1 MNGNPAAMAPYRL
14 LIGGEFV
21 TPAGDTW
28 LKSVDPATEEVI
40 GEIPAGNAQ
49 DVERAVAAAERAQP
63 AWAALPASERA
74 AMLRA
79 LADTIAAR
87 RDEIAAIEARDAGN
101 LLAVCGG
108 DVHLS
113 VEALHYFANLASE
126 LKGETIPANPNVIHM
141 TFREPYG
148 VVGRIFPFN
157 HPFMFAAFSLA
168 GPLAAGNAV
177 VLKPPETCSFS
188 TRILAEACCD
198 VLPPGLVNIVT
209 GDGPGAGDALV
220 RHPRVKRLAFTG
232 SERSGRMIQRAAA
245 EAAVKVVTLELG
257 GKNPLIVCPD
267 ADPDEVANAAIAGM
281 NFVWQGQSCGSTS
294 RLLLHESLYR
304 PVLDRLAAK
313 MAAIRLA
320 NPLDGSAQMGPLN
333 SKTHYD
339 RVMGYVEAGKQEGAT
354 LLTGGRRPPG
364 GEFTRGY
371 WLEPTLFADVRPDMK
386 IAQEEI
392 FGPVLSALRWR
403 DEDEAVA
410 IANGTIY
417 GLTASI
423 WTDDLG
429 AALRMARA
437 VRSGYVWINAVSAHY
452 RGTPFGGMKSSGLG
466 REESF
471 DELLSY
477 TETKSVHIPMR
488 PARR

>member
-1 MNGNPAAMAPYRL
+1 MTGNTGLAERHRL
-14 LIGGEFV
+14 FIGGEFV
-21 TPAGDTW
+21 SPASDNW
-28 LKSVDPATEEVI
+28 LPSIDPATEEVI
-40 GEIPAGNAQ
+40 GDIPAG
-49 DVERAVAAAERAQP
+49 DGRDIDRAVEAAEKAQP
-63 AWAALPASERA
+63 SWAALPATERA
-74 AMLRA
+74 RKLRA
-79 LADTIAAR
+79 LAEKIAER

-101 LLAVCGG
+101 ILSVVGG
-108 DVHLS
+108 DVQFS
-113 VEALHYFANLASE
+113 VEALHYFANLVSE
-126 LKGETIPANPNVIHM
+126 VKGETIPSNPNVIHM

-188 TRILAEACCD
+188 AAILAEACRE
-198 VLPPGLVNIVT
+198 VLSPGLVNIVT
-209 GDGPGAGDALV
+209 GDGPRAGDALV

-245 EAAVKVVTLELG
+245 EAGVKAVTLELG
-257 GKNPLIVCPD
+257 GKNPLIVFPD

-304 PVLDRLAAK
+304 PVLDRLAAR
-313 MAAIRLA
+313 MSAIRLA
-320 NPLDGSAQMGPLN
+320 NPLDDSAQMGPLN
-333 SKTHYD
+333 SKTHYE
-339 RVMGYVEAGKQEGAT
+339 RVMSYVEAGKREGAK
-354 LLTGGRRPPG
+354 LLTGGKRPAG
-364 GEFTRGY
+364 GEFARGY
-371 WLEPTLFADVRPDMK
+371 WLEPTLFADVRPEMK

-392 FGPVLSALRWR
+392 FGPVLSAIPWR
-403 DEDEAVA
+403 DEAEAVA

-423 WTDDLG
+423 WTEDLST
-429 AALRMARA
+429 AMRMARA
-437 VRSGYVWINAVSAHY
+437 VKSGYVWINAVSAHY
-452 RGTPFGGMKSSGLG
+452 RGAPFGGMKSSGLG

-477 TETKSVHIPMR
+477 TETKSVHIPIR
-488 PARR
+488 PLRG